1 MFPKEGTSLSIQPV
15 RLYGDPVLRT
25 RAAEVTEFDERLR
38 RLIQDL
44 HDTLDDQRGAG
55 LAAPQIGVGL
65 RVFVYHVEG
74 RRGHMVNPVL
84 ELPDEE
90 TQDDGALEGCLS
102 LPDGLHYPCVRRRRA
117 IARGRDLRGEPI
129 EIRGEGF
136 MARCLQ
142 HETDHLDGR
151 LFIDRLDAEHRTE
164 FLADLEHQTWYT
176 AHRTS
181 VHTDRDDSKGVFF
194 KS

>member
-1 MFPKEGTSLSIQPV
+1 MPIQPV

-25 RAAEVTEFDERLR
+25 GAAAVTEFGDDLR
-38 RLIQDL
+38 RLIDDL

-65 RVFVYHVEG
+65 RVFVYDVDG

-84 ELPDEE
+84 ELPDEA
-90 TQDDGALEGCLS
+90 TQDDELEGCLS
-102 LPDGLHYPCVRRRRA
+102 LPGGMYYTTPRRLRA
-117 IARGRDLRGEPI
+117 VCRGRDLRGEPV
-129 EIRGEGF
+129 EVRGEGF

-151 LFIDRLDAEHRTE
+151 LFIDRLDAADRRRM
-164 FLADLEHQTWYT
+164 LADLELQDWYG
-176 AHRTS
+176 AGRTS
-181 VHTDRDDSKGVFF
+181 VHTANDQSKGVFF
-194 KS
+194 KQ

>member
-1 MFPKEGTSLSIQPV
+1 MSIQPV

-25 RAAEVTEFDERLR
+25 RAAEVIEFDDALR
-38 RLIQDL
+38 RLIDDL

-65 RVFVYHVEG
+65 RVFVYDVEG

-84 ELPDEE
+84 ELPDSE
-90 TQDDGALEGCLS
+90 TQDEDLEGCLS
-102 LPDGLHYPCVRRRRA
+102 LPGGLLYPRKRRMRA
-117 IARGRDLRGEPI
+117 VCRGFDMRGEPV

-136 MARCLQ
+136 MARALQ
-142 HETDHLDGR
+142 HEADHLRGR
-151 LFIDRLDAEHRTE
+151 LFVDGLDADRRAELE
-164 FLADLEHQTWYT
+164 ADLERQDWYT
-176 AHRTS
+176 AGRTA

-194 KS
+194 KR

>member
-1 MFPKEGTSLSIQPV
+1 MSIQPV

-25 RAAEVTEFDERLR
+25 RSAEVTAFDERLR
-38 RLIQDL
+38 RLIDDL

-65 RVFVYHVEG
+65 RVFVYDVEG

-84 ELPDEE
+84 EFPDQELQEE
-90 TQDDGALEGCLS
+90 GDLEGCLS
-102 LPDGLHYPCVRRRRA
+102 LPGGLYYPRSRRLRA
-117 IARGRDLRGEPI
+117 IARGLDVRGEPL

-151 LFIDRLDAEHRTE
+151 LFIDGLDAERRAE
-164 FLADLEHQTWYT
+164 FLAEVEDQDWYR
-176 AHRTS
+176 ASRTS
-181 VHTDRDDSKGVFF
+181 VHTDRDQSKGVFF
-194 KS
+194 KP

>member
-1 MFPKEGTSLSIQPV
+1 MSIQPV

-25 RAAEVTEFDERLR
+25 RAADVTAFDDRLR
-38 RLIQDL
+38 RLIDDL

-65 RVFVYHVEG
+65 RVFVYDVQG

-90 TQDDGALEGCLS
+90 IQTGGDLEGCLS
-102 LPDGLHYPCVRRRRA
+102 VPGGLYYPRARRQRA
-117 IARGRDLRGEPI
+117 IARGVDLHGDPI

-142 HETDHLDGR
+142 HETDHLGGR
-151 LFIDRLDAEHRTE
+151 LFIDRLDADTRAE
-164 FLADLEHQTWYT
+164 FLADLERQDWYRDS
-176 AHRTS
+176 RTS
-181 VHTDRDDSKGVFF
+181 VHTDRDDSRGVFF
-194 KS
+194 KP

>member
-1 MFPKEGTSLSIQPV
+1 MSIQPV
-15 RLYGDPVLRT
+15 RIYGDPVLRT

-38 RLIQDL
+38 RLIDDL

-65 RVFVYHVEG
+65 RVFVYDLEG

-84 ELPDEE
+84 ELPDQENQ
-90 TQDDGALEGCLS
+90 TGGDLEGCLS
-102 LPDGLHYPCVRRRRA
+102 VPGGLYYPRTRRQRA
-117 IARGRDLRGEPI
+117 VARGFDMRGEPL

-151 LFIDRLDAEHRTE
+151 LFIDRLDADTRAE
-164 FLADLEHQTWYT
+164 FLADLERQPWYT

-181 VHTDRDDSKGVFF
+181 VHTDSDDSKGVFF
-194 KS
+194 KQ

>member
-1 MFPKEGTSLSIQPV
+1 MPIQPV

-25 RAAEVTEFDERLR
+25 RAAEVTAFDDDLR
-38 RLIQDL
+38 ALVDDL

-65 RVFVYHVEG
+65 RVFVYDVEG

-84 ELPDEE
+84 ELPDAE
-90 TQDDGALEGCLS
+90 TQEGGLEGCLS
-102 LPDGLHYPCVRRRRA
+102 LPGGLYYPRRRRMRA
-117 IARGRDLRGEPI
+117 ICRGVDLHGRPVEVSGT
-129 EIRGEGF
+129 GF

-142 HETDHLDGR
+142 HETDHLDR
-151 LFIDRLDAEHRTE
+151 HLFIDGLDPADRTA
-164 FLADLEHQTWYT
+164 FLADLERQDWYG
-176 AHRTS
+176 AGRTS
-181 VHTDRDDSKGVFF
+181 VHSDPDDSKGVFF